1 MSATSR
7 THGSA
12 THACPVM
19 IDGGR
24 QVVDKRRIFWLVFIG
39 LSLLADLAVPLPWA
53 MLATIPIV
61 FLSWWVAYRSD
72 WF

>member
-1 MSATSR
+1 
-7 THGSA
+7 
-12 THACPVM
+12 M